1 MKRKIL
7 TSFLIVALAHYLIG
21 CAVYDTVQV
30 SNAKDLRESNRV
42 LTLVLHS
49 EEIINFGEKAGEVVY
64 VPEGVTGTTKY
75 GEKVLIPERD
85 IEEMYDW
92 RSAPLTMEMLQK
104 DSTIRVIKL
113 VTWYATVEFDENAGR
128 YTKDY
133 SSIKG
138 TTTDSTQVNIPFT
151 EIKLAVMEVKNATS
165 STLSTLGL
173 LTLLV
178 ICGVVLYLALNDDEK
193 NEIRGGYIKPGFW

>member
-7 TSFLIVALAHYLIG
+7 ISFLIVALAHYLTG

-30 SNAKDLRESNRV
+30 SNAKYLSESNRV

-49 EEIINFGEKAGEVVY
+49 EEVLTFDEKLGEVIY
-64 VPEGVTGTTKY
+64 VPEGVKGTTKF

-92 RSAPLTMEMLQK
+92 KSDPLSMEMLQK

-113 VTWYATVEFDENAGR
+113 VTWYATIEFDENAGR

-138 TTTDSTQVNIPFT
+138 MTTDSSQVNIPFT
-151 EIKLAVMEVKNATS
+151 EIKFAVMEVTNASS

-178 ICGVVLYLALNDDEK
+178 IGGVVLYLALTDDGK
-193 NEIRGGYIKPGFW
+193 IEIRGGYIKPGFW